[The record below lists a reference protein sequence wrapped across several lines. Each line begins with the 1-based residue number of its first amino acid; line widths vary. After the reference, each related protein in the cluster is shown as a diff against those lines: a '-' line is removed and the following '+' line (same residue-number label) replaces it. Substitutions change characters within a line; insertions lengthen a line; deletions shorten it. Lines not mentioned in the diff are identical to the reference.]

1 MPYISVT
8 IGQKLDAVQ
17 KEKLKT
23 ALGCL
28 ITIIPGK
35 TEPDLIVNIQDSG
48 AVYMGGAEIPCAYI
62 DLRVYTK
69 TTDEAKKRFAGELFA
84 FITRE
89 FAIPAERQYLTIGEY
104 DNWGYD
110 GEWH

>member
-8 IGQKLDAVQ
+8 IGQKLDIPQ
-17 KEKLKT
+17 KEKMKT
-23 ALGCL
+23 ELGRL

-35 TEPDLIVNIQDSG
+35 TEPDLIVHIRDGDSL
-48 AVYMGGAEIPCAYI
+48 YMGGTEVPSAYI

-69 TTDEAKKRFAGELFA
+69 TDPEAKKRFARELFA

-89 FAIPAERQYLTIGEY
+89 FGIETPRQYLTISEY

-110 GEWH
+110 GEFH